1 MDEHLMA
8 DLPFGQPPT
17 SLAAPDL
24 GSAPALEQEWS
35 VAFKRAISS
44 RRRAE
49 GLVTRWSDELSFYLL
64 PALNS
69 YELERL
75 YGVSEVD
82 NNFFQQS
89 VTNFVQ
95 EGHTFQGVP
104 SMFTTESADDA
115 LATMT
120 SNPLVVD
127 ILTLHARSAQFA
139 VAVRCFPYAEHT
151 VAVWVMLAVSYQSKS

>member
-1 MDEHLMA
+1 MDENLIA
-8 DLPFGQPPT
+8 ELPFAQPPT
-17 SLAAPDL
+17 ALLAPDVA
-24 GSAPALEQEWS
+24 SAPTLEQEWS
-35 VAFKRAISS
+35 TALKRAIAS

-49 GLVTRWSDELSFYLL
+49 GLVTRWNEDLSFYLL

-75 YGVSEVD
+75 YGVTQVD
-82 NNFFQQS
+82 NNFFQLS

-95 EGHTFQGVP
+95 EGQTFQGVP
-104 SMFTTESADDA
+104 CMFSVESPDEA

-120 SNPLVVD
+120 SNPLVTD

-139 VAVRCFPYAEHT
+139 LAVRCFPYAQHT
-151 VAVWVMLAVSYQSKS
+151 VATWVMLAVSYQSKS